1 MRSPA
6 VRVRN
11 DGDEVEVVYA
21 DGDQLRTVRGSN
33 AVLACWNTMIP
44 YICDELPASQRKALS
59 FATKLSLVYA
69 NVQIRNWEAFE
80 RLGVHFV
87 FCPNMYWSSVET
99 DYPVSMGD
107 YEFPDSP
114 SEPMVLHLVRAMT
127 KPGLSPREQGRAGR
141 AELMATPFSEIE
153 ERTRDQLNR
162 ILGPGGFDAAR
173 DIEAI
178 TVNRWAHGYAYEYT
192 RPWDEFWPDGPLP
205 SHEAR
210 QPVGRIA
217 IANSDSA
224 PRAYADSAMDMAWR
238 AVCELLG
245 RDPGPVADG
254 VDGVDPARLG
264 RSEPFNEGLTPFRAA
279 WRFRPGAARRRASA
293 RRSDASPSASPT

>member
-1 MRSPA
+1 
-6 VRVRN
+6 
-11 DGDEVEVVYA
+11 
-21 DGDQLRTVRGSN
+21 
-33 AVLACWNTMIP
+33 MIP
-44 YICDELPASQRKALS
+44 YICDELPESQREALA

-80 RLGVHFV
+80 KLGIHYV

-141 AELMATPFSEIE
+141 AELMATPFAEIE

-192 RPWDEFWPDGPLP
+192 RPWDDVL
-205 SHEAR
+205 A
-210 QPVGRIA
+210 
-217 IANSDSA
+217 
-224 PRAYADSAMDMAWR
+224 
-238 AVCELLG
+238 
-245 RDPGPVADG
+245 
-254 VDGVDPARLG
+254 
-264 RSEPFNEGLTPFRAA
+264 
-279 WRFRPGAARRRASA
+279 
-293 RRSDASPSASPT
+293 